1 MKIINIK
8 HLAYFIELSKTLNFS
23 LAAQK
28 LGISQPTLTQALKK
42 AEADLGVDLFERDGR
57 KLKITEYGR
66 IFLDSCGYITDLYD
80 DTLRRIDDLK
90 YGRTGSIRIGIAPSR
105 APFTIPNALKQFRRI
120 YPDVRLDISEMLTAN
135 IEKNV
140 ENGLLDLGVLVVYD
154 SKNVRIEYLPI
165 ETENIIIAV
174 HHDLLPDKL
183 RLSGSENAVAK
194 ADLNDFTDI
203 PFVLLG
209 EDQLIVSQF
218 KDLCTEKNV
227 PINCVARCRNVE
239 TSLATA
245 NAGIGATLVTSTGMD
260 YYHSAFPELRY
271 FDVSD
276 DVLDRSICVIHRK
289 NQYIDPP
296 LQKLMEIILH
306 KGDR

>member
-66 IFLDSCGYITDLYD
+66 IFLDFCGYITDLYD

-140 ENGLLDLGVLVVYD
+140 ENGLLDLGVLVTYE
-154 SKNVRIEYLPI
+154 SRNARIEYLPI
-165 ETENIIIAV
+165 ETENVIIAV
-174 HHDLLPDKL
+174 HHDLL
-183 RLSGSENAVAK
+183 SESFPAASSDCAVVK
-194 ADLNDFTDI
+194 ADLKAFSGI

-218 KDLCTEKNV
+218 KDLCAEKNV
-227 PINCVARCRNVE
+227 SINCVARCRNVE
-239 TSLATA
+239 TSLAMA
-245 NAGIGATLVTSTGMD
+245 NTGVGATLVTSTGMD
-260 YYHSAFPELRY
+260 YYRSAFPELRY
-271 FDVSD
+271 FDVSED
-276 DVLDRSICVIHRK
+276 GLARSVCVIHRK

-296 LQKLMEIILH
+296 LQKLIDIIKQKEI
-306 KGDR
+306 D